1 MKEPIF
7 TLMEIS
13 LKGNGKRVKRMVKEN
28 FLVRMEEEYTV
39 NG

>member
-7 TLMEIS
+7 MLMETS
-13 LKGNGKRVKRMVKEN
+13 LKENGKRVKRMVKEN